1 MCLSSYH
8 VNIEATPT
16 TYYYFLSDQAIL
28 EIKKNNTSPIFFK
41 ANMYMYSVKNDKSTC
56 MPRVWKIIDIGV
68 SRTPLI
74 TSLETPHL

>member
-41 ANMYMYSVKNDKSTC
+41 ANIYSVKMIEVHVCHVYGKS
-56 MPRVWKIIDIGV
+56 
-68 SRTPLI
+68 
-74 TSLETPHL
+74 

>member
-28 EIKKNNTSPIFFK
+28 EIKKRITRVQYSLRQKCN
-41 ANMYMYSVKNDKSTC
+41 SVKNDRSTC

>member
-28 EIKKNNTSPIFFK
+28 EIKKKITRVQYSLRQICN
-41 ANMYMYSVKNDKSTC
+41 SVKNDKSTC

-74 TSLETPHL
+74 TSLDTPHL

>member
-8 VNIEATPT
+8 VHIEATPT

-41 ANMYMYSVKNDKSTC
+41 ANMYSVKNDRSTC

-68 SRTPLI
+68 SRTQLI

>member
-28 EIKKNNTSPIFFK
+28 EIKKK
-41 ANMYMYSVKNDKSTC
+41 
-56 MPRVWKIIDIGV
+56 
-68 SRTPLI
+68 
-74 TSLETPHL
+74 

>member
-41 ANMYMYSVKNDKSTC
+41 ANMYSV
-56 MPRVWKIIDIGV
+56 KIIDIGV